1 MNILA
6 NIHCILSAIRL
17 YIIRT
22 LNNVPPQ
29 FVTRKA
35 RQMLKVAK
43 LVLGTMSGAN
53 IATGLLV
60 LYGVALVTQIF
71 DGYVVL

>member
-1 MNILA
+1 
-6 NIHCILSAIRL
+6 
-17 YIIRT
+17 
-22 LNNVPPQ
+22 
-29 FVTRKA
+29 
-35 RQMLKVAK
+35 MLKVAK
-43 LVLGTMSGAN
+43 LVFGTMSGAN